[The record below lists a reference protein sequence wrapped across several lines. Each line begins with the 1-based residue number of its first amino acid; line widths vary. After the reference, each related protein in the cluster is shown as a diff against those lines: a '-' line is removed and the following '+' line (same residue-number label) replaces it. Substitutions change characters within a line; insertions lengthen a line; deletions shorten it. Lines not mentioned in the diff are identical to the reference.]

1 MDGKK
6 FIKNLDEATLMF
18 ERLFEVWLATNSPPK
33 PNPGRPLRAVP
44 TRVTLIEFLLI
55 NARHTSV
62 NYGRKGTLVE
72 IARRSIR
79 TQAPKS
85 LDKHARSLNRWAADF
100 TGILL
105 EQKVCPRTKIPIL
118 VSALLGRPCVTSH
131 DLTLQCDITAA
142 TARSWLRRLARHQL
156 AWRYSIGNTDYYL
169 VLSSLQM
176 LADASAVADAEISSA
191 NSHSSAGS
199 PPPPV
204 QLEFPAMYGR
214 EGYIPVV
221 ARNMRR

>member
-1 MDGKK
+1 MDSKK

-44 TRVTLIEFLLI
+44 ARVTLIEFLLI

-118 VSALLGRPCVTSH
+118 VSALPRSPTQKFRAPIRTRVLVRLRRQFSLSFRLCMGARVTS
-131 DLTLQCDITAA
+131 
-142 TARSWLRRLARHQL
+142 RW
-156 AWRYSIGNTDYYL
+156 WRGIC
-169 VLSSLQM
+169 
-176 LADASAVADAEISSA
+176 
-191 NSHSSAGS
+191 
-199 PPPPV
+199 
-204 QLEFPAMYGR
+204 
-214 EGYIPVV
+214 VV
-221 ARNMRR
+221 EVG